1 MRCENCGEELT
12 DGERVCTFCG
22 SIAVRS
28 LMHDRSENV
37 IGLEQ
42 QRNIERKTE
51 KNNYS
56 KPAVDEDT
64 VYSGNDISRPFAAQ
78 STGEYKFQRMGEAV
92 IRADGQSR
100 NEYVKK
106 QTINKKE
113 DSVFIPQNK
122 SNGTEYSANY
132 QQNSAYSFNN
142 SPQMDRDG
150 NGVGSHFQS
159 TPIRSYEPN
168 NSQGKKANLHSQ
180 YTPEGYI
187 PPANLS
193 MHDFFKLNELKECR
207 NKILPAIVIVYIYCI
222 VSLIAAL
229 INLSPLGLIDVAILS
244 ALNLG
249 VQLKFSKKC
258 AVGLCVYSVL
268 RTLLL
273 LVFAY
278 FLTGETV
285 IYGLA
290 FAIVISESVASL
302 VIFASVFAI
311 LGTSKFAKLWDY
323 YQATGFI
330 PHSELK

>member
-1 MRCENCGEELT
+1 MRCENCGAELT
-12 DGERVCTFCG
+12 NGERVCTFCG

-42 QRNIERKTE
+42 QRDIERHTE
-51 KNNYS
+51 NNYYS
-56 KPAVDEDT
+56 KETDDSDT
-64 VYSGNDISRPFAAQ
+64 VYSVNDISRSFAAQ
-78 STGEYKFQRMGEAV
+78 STGEYKFQRAGETV
-92 IRADGQSR
+92 IRADGQSA
-100 NEYVKK
+100 NEYVKSQPMVK
-106 QTINKKE
+106 NE
-113 DSVFIPQNK
+113 DSVFIPQHT
-122 SNGTEYSANY
+122 SNGSEYSANY
-132 QQNSAYSFNN
+132 QQNSAYGFNN
-142 SPQMDRDG
+142 SPQMDRNG
-150 NGVGSHFQS
+150 TGVGNYSQPM
-159 TPIRSYEPN
+159 PIRSCEHN
-168 NSQGKKANLHSQ
+168 NSQGKRAYLHSQ

-187 PPANLS
+187 PPANLTI
-193 MHDFFKLNELKECR
+193 HEFFRLNELKECR

-222 VSLIAAL
+222 VSLISAL
-229 INLSPLGLIDVAILS
+229 SNLSVLGLIDVAILS
-244 ALNLG
+244 VLNLG
-249 VQLKFSKKC
+249 VQLKLSKKC

-278 FLTGETV
+278 FLTGATV
-285 IYGLA
+285 IYSLA
-290 FAIVISESVASL
+290 LAIVITESVSSL